1 MATTRLGL
9 SATSSKTSSFS
20 AKSKVY
26 GNFTTLGADAT
37 PRIPQEF
44 LAKESSSGL
53 LSGYYYLLKYLS
65 KRG

>member
-1 MATTRLGL
+1 MTTTRLGL

-20 AKSKVY
+20 VKSKGA

-37 PRIPQEF
+37 PRVPQEF
-44 LAKESSSGL
+44 LTKELSSNFLG
-53 LSGYYYLLKYLS
+53 GYYYLLKYLS